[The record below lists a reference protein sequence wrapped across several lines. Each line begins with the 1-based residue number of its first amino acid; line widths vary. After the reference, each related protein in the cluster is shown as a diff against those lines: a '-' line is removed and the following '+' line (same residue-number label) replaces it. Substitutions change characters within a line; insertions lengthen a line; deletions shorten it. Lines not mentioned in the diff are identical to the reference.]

1 MEAVL
6 HRPKGVKAGTG
17 RPARGQAKIIQVG
30 NYGGLHHG
38 DRCYAVAGF
47 GTSFE
52 DTPARFAK
60 AIECA
65 NDRKCDVKGSPGLRP
80 GKPER

>member
-47 GTSFE
+47 GMSFE
-52 DTPARFAK
+52 DTPA
-60 AIECA
+60 
-65 NDRKCDVKGSPGLRP
+65 
-80 GKPER
+80 